1 MGQVY
6 GAAAMMVALLW
17 GGSASAQAVSSGT
30 YICTVEQRASIS
42 TTHLEG
48 AGPPEANIHTAQY
61 RFRMQVTQNSG
72 SFRIVEVPYDGPDQ
86 SRMQWEDD
94 NSTFHGAYVGDG
106 RAFHSEDG
114 PGFLNFNRDRWGP
127 ALQFYHSG
135 YEYAGGEDQHLSVR
149 WGRCAEER

>member
-1 MGQVY
+1 
-6 GAAAMMVALLW
+6 MMWWLLA
-17 GGSASAQAVSSGT
+17 GGIASAQAVSAGT

-42 TTHLEG
+42 ATHLEG
-48 AGPPEANIHTAQY
+48 AGPPEASISDVRY
-61 RFRMQVTQNSG
+61 RFRMQVTENSG
-72 SFRIVEVPYDGPDQ
+72 SFRVAEVLYDGPDQ
-86 SRMQWEDD
+86 SRFQWEDD
-94 NSTFHGAYVGDG
+94 NSTLHSVYVGDG

-149 WGRCAEER
+149 WGRCTAER